1 MKENADKYL
10 DDLSRKVIGKSSVE
24 STSVDFTANVMSQIK
39 ALSGSKVTTYVP
51 LISKQIWTLIGF
63 GFIAIVVYAVF
74 FASSSNSSWLN
85 TWNLDTFQ
93 SLDLGLNNPL
103 ASFDVSQVTMYA
115 IVFLALMLCVQIPVL
130 KYYFNKRMD

>member
-10 DDLSRKVIGKSSVE
+10 DDLSRKVIGKTSVK
-24 STSVDFTANVMSQIK
+24 STSMDFTSTVMSQIK
-39 ALSGSKVTTYVP
+39 AINNSKVTTYVP
-51 LISKQIWTLIGF
+51 LISKRIWSLIGF
-63 GFIAIVVYAVF
+63 GFAAIVVYVVC

-93 SLDLGLNNPL
+93 SLDLGFNNPI